1 MNPQAKTARDQM
13 IERLQV
19 GPRDRKEDRA
29 TVREDEAKISGPSR
43 Q

>member
-29 TVREDEAKISGPSR
+29 TRQEDEANPTGLC